1 MKEMTKNQF
10 DKNIQELIDSINTHA
25 IPFANDTPALQRIR
39 VDKSRK
45 DMFYFAQTYFPHYIR
60 SPFGAAH
67 KEMHAQTSVKGQITA
82 IAGFRGLGK
91 TTLLAII
98 KPIWLALYGNIYF
111 NVKVAKNK
119 ELAKERTLA
128 IRCEFLYNGR
138 LKADFGDQ
146 LPFTSGEEHDFV
158 IKQGTRFLGVGYQ
171 EGIRGKIHN
180 AHRPDYIDI
189 DDLED
194 HHSFNPKIAQDK
206 LQFVTEEA
214 YGAFEK
220 SNGCLVWLG
229 NLTHQSSALNLFFK
243 SCTPDNPSR
252 RFLIYKADDGHMNP
266 TWPEHFTR
274 DDLLQIYQAVG
285 KFGYERHYRMNPL
298 IEGLKF
304 KEEWFRYY
312 DPNTTPHSSLL
323 TPNSTIVAYC
333 DPSLGDKSTSDYKA
347 IITVT
352 YCEKRYYLLD
362 IYIRKAS
369 ILDMLHYMYTLYN
382 TYKCRLYMESN
393 FWQKV
398 VWEFIPQLST
408 QYKQLLPLSPVENRE
423 KKELRIESL
432 QPLFE
437 WGWILFPSQESDDL
451 ARLKDQLLGFP
462 AYPNDDGPDALAGAI
477 SNLKIDSEPL
487 TYQSIKRTT
496 KFSDL
501 WG

>member
-1 MKEMTKNQF
+1 MPKEMTKNEF
-10 DKNIQELIDSINTHA
+10 DKKLQELIDSINTHA
-25 IPFANDTPALQRIR
+25 VAFTNDTPALQRVRI
-39 VDKSRK
+39 DKAR
-45 DMFYFAQTYFPHYIR
+45 DDLFYFAQVYFPHYIR
-60 SPFGAAH
+60 SPFGDAH
-67 KEMHAQTSVKGQITA
+67 REMHSETSVKGQITA

-91 TTLLAII
+91 TTLLSII
-98 KPIWLALYGNIYF
+98 KPIWLALYGRIYF

-128 IRCEFLYNGR
+128 IRCEFLFNGR
-138 LKADFGDQ
+138 LKADFTDQ

-158 IKQGTRFLGVGYQ
+158 IKTGVRFLGVGYK

-180 AHRPDYIDI
+180 SRRPDYIDI

-229 NLTHQSSALNLFFK
+229 NLTHQSSALNLFYK
-243 SCTPDNPSR
+243 SCTPDNPTR
-252 RFLIYKADDGHMNP
+252 KFLIYKADDGNMNP
-266 TWPEHFTR
+266 TWHEHFTK
-274 DDLLQIYQAVG
+274 DDLLKIYQAVG

-312 DPNTTPHSSLL
+312 EPSPNIISEATS
-323 TPNSTIVAYC
+323 IVAYC

-347 IITVT
+347 IITVAL
-352 YCEKRYYLLD
+352 CNKRYYLVD

-408 QYKQLLPLSPVENRE
+408 QYHQLLPLSPVENRE
-423 KKELRIESL
+423 KKELRIEST
-432 QPLFE
+432 QPFFE
-437 WGWILFPSQESDDL
+437 WGWILFPDRDSDDL

-462 AYPNDDGPDALAGAI
+462 SYPNDDGPDALAGAI
-477 SNLKIDSEPL
+477 SNLRIDSEPI
-487 TYQSIKRTT
+487 TYLSEKRTT
-496 KFSDL
+496 RFSDL
-501 WG
+501 W